1 MLRRA
6 VAGALITVGLLAAG
20 CSDDDGDEGGTTTT
34 ESTTTTTED
43 WTVPDEIDEEYVE
56 RVLNELYQM
65 IGEGCAADWM
75 AAESMSRVEA
85 IYEAVYEPL
94 TAEQFIDAAR
104 SNPRARRTPGPARR
118 RRRR

>member
-56 RVLNELYQM
+56 RVLNELYQTDRRWR
-65 IGEGCAADWM
+65 CAFRRGWRR
-75 AAESMSRVEA
+75 SR
-85 IYEAVYEPL
+85 
-94 TAEQFIDAAR
+94 
-104 SNPRARRTPGPARR
+104 
-118 RRRR
+118 